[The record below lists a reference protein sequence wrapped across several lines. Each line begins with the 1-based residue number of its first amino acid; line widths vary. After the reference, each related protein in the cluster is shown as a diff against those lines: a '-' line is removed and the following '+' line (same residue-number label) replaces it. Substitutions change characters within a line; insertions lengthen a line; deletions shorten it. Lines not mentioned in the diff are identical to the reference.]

1 MKIRRELVRIK
12 LQEIRESIGLVG
24 SFLPNTYEEF
34 SGLGLMK
41 DGIYKKT
48 EYAIETV
55 LDVCAVLNS
64 DLKLGIPGEDE
75 DILSHLF
82 HGRILSRDMVQ
93 KIRGLKAFRN
103 IVVHRYGTI
112 DDRIAFTLLS
122 ERIGDFELFCRDIE
136 SFLTEGRVNESP
148 G

>member
-24 SFLPNTYEEF
+24 PYLSDTYEEF
-34 SGLGLMK
+34 SGLGLVK

-55 LDVCAVLNS
+55 LDVCAILNS
-64 DLKLGIPGEDE
+64 DLKLGVPGEDE
-75 DILSHLF
+75 DILGHLQ
-82 HGRILSRDMVQ
+82 HDRILSRDMVQ
-93 KIRGLKAFRN
+93 KIRGMKAFRN

-112 DDRIAFTLLS
+112 DDRIAYTLLS

-136 SFLTEGRVNESP
+136 AFLEKTG
-148 G
+148 